1 VSSITFLTSM
11 QVFFLPSL
19 VSHNMY
25 GGGRFNRLE
34 GEHSINTV
42 DKGCNGVDRDKLKIL
57 KFWCEWRRKSNNEK
71 NKNRTNFKGVGD
83 DLRLLKSNL
92 HKWQE
97 TYLFRFF

>member
-42 DKGCNGVDRDKLKIL
+42 DKGCNGVDRDKQKIL
-57 KFWCEWRRKSNNEK
+57 
-71 NKNRTNFKGVGD
+71 NF
-83 DLRLLKSNL
+83 
-92 HKWQE
+92 
-97 TYLFRFF
+97 